1 MGIRQMDLKLY
12 VIVRRD
18 LSTSHQAVQAGHA
31 LAELLIKHEIGW
43 KNGTLVYLSVK
54 DEATLRKLFKKL
66 PCEHKAFFEE
76 PYWQNQMTAIAAYG
90 MKLPHYLR
98 KFSLL

>member
-1 MGIRQMDLKLY
+1 MDTKPMKLY

-18 LSTSHQAVQAGHA
+18 LSTSQQAVQAGHA
-31 LAELLIKHEIGW
+31 LAQLLLTHKMGW

-54 DEATLRKLFKKL
+54 DEATLRKLFDKL
-66 PCEHKAFFEE
+66 PCKKKVFFEE
-76 PYWQNQMTAIAAYG
+76 PFWQNQMTAIAGYG
-90 MKLPHYLR
+90 IKLPHYLR

>member
-1 MGIRQMDLKLY
+1 MKLY

-18 LSTSHQAVQAGHA
+18 LSTSQQAVQTGHA
-31 LAELLIKHEIGW
+31 LAQLLLTQKIGW
-43 KNGTLVYLSVK
+43 KNGTLVYLSVR
-54 DEATLRKLFKKL
+54 DEATLRKVFDKL
-66 PCEHKAFFEE
+66 PCKKKAFFEE

-90 MKLPHYLR
+90 FKLPHYLR

>member
-1 MGIRQMDLKLY
+1 MSLKLY

-31 LAELLIKHEIGW
+31 LAQLLLTKKIGW
-43 KNGTLVYLSVK
+43 KNGTLVYLSVR
-54 DEATLRKLFKKL
+54 DEETLRKLFDKL
-66 PCEHKAFFEE
+66 PCKNKAFFEE

-90 MKLPHYLR
+90 IKLPHYLR